1 MSDILMPDIPGT
13 AKAEAAVATLSAL
26 AGADVTRRLIRR
38 GLAIVVVFFV
48 FVGGWTVTA
57 HLDSAAVAYGAV
69 QAEGAHKV
77 VEHPDGGVVT
87 AILVKEGDLVQA
99 GQVLV
104 KLDPVQATAALNIE
118 ISAVDTLT
126 ASLARLQA
134 EAAGAKTK
142 PVAAGRRT
150 LYDPILREFSDV
162 PVYTRSTLSPGSEV
176 PGPAIIAED
185 ETTTIVTSGFIAALD
200 PSGAIRL
207 TSKSVAATK
216 SMGEA
221 AQ

>member
-1 MSDILMPDIPGT
+1 MPGVDVEVTGWILRAETPAPGR
-13 AKAEAAVATLSAL
+13 AADLP
-26 AGADVTRRLIRR
+26 AGSGPRA
-38 GLAIVVVFFV
+38 
-48 FVGGWTVTA
+48 
-57 HLDSAAVAYGAV
+57 
-69 QAEGAHKV
+69 
-77 VEHPDGGVVT
+77 
-87 AILVKEGDLVQA
+87 
-99 GQVLV
+99 
-104 KLDPVQATAALNIE
+104 
-118 ISAVDTLT
+118 
-126 ASLARLQA
+126 
-134 EAAGAKTK
+134 K
-142 PVAAGRRT
+142 PVAAGQRT

-162 PVYTRSTLSPGSEV
+162 PVYNRSTLAPGSLV